1 MARRRHT
8 PEQIVRKLREA
19 DRLLAEGAGIA
30 DVARHLEVS
39 EQTFHRWRNQY
50 GAMKADDV
58 KRLKA
63 LEAENARLKRIVADK
78 ELEIDALRGDQ
89 PGENGEPAAAG
100 AEQFSCSRSGW
111 ACRSGGACAIVGQHR
126 STQRYEPAEPDPDRS
141 LRAEL
146 RGFAESHPRWG
157 YRRAHA
163 VLQRQGWAVNRKK
176 VQRLWRQEGLRV
188 PPKRRK
194 RQRLGDSDTDAGL
207 LRAQR
212 PDHVWALDFQ
222 FDVTASGRKIK
233 ILHVLDEFTR
243 ESLADL
249 VDHSIDA
256 DATVGCLDKVAAARG
271 RCPENIRC
279 DNGPELTANALRDW
293 CRFTGTNTSYIE
305 PGSPWQNPWVE
316 SYGGRM
322 RDELLAIEQFDSLL
336 EAQVLVADWRT
347 DYNNYRPHSALG
359 MLTPAEYRR
368 PMGEKQPEKTLIT
381 SGPKTGSGHGVGAG
395 R

>member
-1 MARRRHT
+1 MR
-8 PEQIVRKLREA
+8 
-19 DRLLAEGAGIA
+19 
-30 DVARHLEVS
+30 
-39 EQTFHRWRNQY
+39 
-50 GAMKADDV
+50 
-58 KRLKA
+58 
-63 LEAENARLKRIVADK
+63 
-78 ELEIDALRGDQ
+78 
-89 PGENGEPAAAG
+89 
-100 AEQFSCSRSGW
+100 C
-111 ACRSGGACAIVGQHR
+111 
-126 STQRYEPAEPDPDRS
+126 YEPADPDPD
-141 LRAEL
+141 
-146 RGFAESHPRWG
+146 
-157 YRRAHA
+157 
-163 VLQRQGWAVNRKK
+163 QRQGWAVNRKK

-222 FDVTASGRKIK
+222 FDVTASGPKIK

-293 CRFTGTNTSYIE
+293 CRLTSTNTSYIE

-316 SYGGRM
+316 SYGGPM
-322 RDELLAIEQFDSLL
+322 RDELLSIEHLDSLL

-359 MLTPAEYRR
+359 MLTPAEYADQWAQNN
-368 PMGEKQPEKTLIT
+368 PKNSHNELMCAPFFGLCLWE
-381 SGPKTGSGHGVGAG
+381 SGGVWLLVASLELGG
-395 R
+395 